1 MNYFLYNILLALT
14 WMFLTGD
21 LDFNNF
27 LEGFLI
33 GFAIVLILKASSG
46 ETKYFSRIP
55 KLISFIIYFT
65 YELILANLKIAMD
78 ILTPT
83 HLMKPAIVAI
93 PLDAKTDLE
102 ITLLANII
110 TLTPGTL
117 SLDISKDR
125 KTLYIHAM
133 YVVSAEETIKEIKEG
148 FEKKLLEVMR

>member
-1 MNYFLYNILLALT
+1 
-14 WMFLTGD
+14 MFLTGD
-21 LDFNNF
+21 LDFNKF

-117 SLDISKDR
+117 SLDLSKDR

-148 FEKKLLEVMR
+148 FERKLLEVMR

>member
-1 MNYFLYNILLALT
+1 
-14 WMFLTGD
+14 MFLTGD

-117 SLDISKDR
+117 SLDLSKDR

>member
-102 ITLLANII
+102 ITLFANII

-117 SLDISKDR
+117 SLDLSKDR

>member
-117 SLDISKDR
+117 SLDLSKDR